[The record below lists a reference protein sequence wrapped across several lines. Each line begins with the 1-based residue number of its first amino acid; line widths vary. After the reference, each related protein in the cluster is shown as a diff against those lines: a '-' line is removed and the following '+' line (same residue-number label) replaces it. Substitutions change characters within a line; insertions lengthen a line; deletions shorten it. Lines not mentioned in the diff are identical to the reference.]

1 MEVSLQRQSVVVRA
15 VCQRRFRG
23 DVPAISD
30 EETDMGELR
39 KQMDGDLVVRG
50 MAVRTREAYLGAVA
64 GLAKYYGRRPD
75 HIGEKEVQNYL
86 LHLIEERKLAW
97 SSCNIVAQGLKF
109 FYRVTLKRSEAQF
122 AVPRARQPQKL
133 PQILAREEVAALLE
147 KTANLKHRTLL
158 MAAYGAGLRLNELC
172 HLKVTDIDS
181 ARMTI
186 RVEQGKGAKDRYT
199 LLSPRL
205 LAELRRYWV
214 AYRPKLW
221 LFTTRDAEHPISDAT
236 VQKVFYAAK
245 KRAGIVKDCGI
256 HGLRHAFATHL
267 LEAGVDI
274 HTIQRLMGHGHISS
288 TLRYFHLARRHLA
301 NTPSP
306 LELLEGAAIR
316 PR

>member
-1 MEVSLQRQSVVVRA
+1 MSA
-15 VCQRRFRG
+15 
-23 DVPAISD
+23 
-30 EETDMGELR
+30 LR

-75 HIGEKEVQNYL
+75 RIGEAQVQNYL
-86 LHLIEERKLAW
+86 LHLIQERKLAW
-97 SSCNIVAQGLKF
+97 SSCNIVTQGLKF

-122 AVPRARQPQKL
+122 GIPTARQPQKL
-133 PQILAREEVAALLE
+133 PQILAREEIEALFQ
-147 KTANLKHRTLL
+147 KTINPKHRAIL
-158 MAAYGAGLRLNELC
+158 MVAYGAGLRLNEIR
-172 HLKVTDIDS
+172 HLKVSDIDS
-181 ARMTI
+181 ARMTL

-205 LAELRRYWV
+205 LAELRGYWK
-214 AYRPKLW
+214 AYRPAHW
-221 LFTTRDAEHPISDAT
+221 LFPGKEPAQPISDNT
-236 VQKVFYAAK
+236 VQRIFEAARV
-245 KRAGIVKDCGI
+245 RAGIVKKCGI

-301 NTPSP
+301 GTPSP
-306 LELLEGAAIR
+306 LELLEGASVR

>member
-1 MEVSLQRQSVVVRA
+1 
-15 VCQRRFRG
+15 
-23 DVPAISD
+23 
-30 EETDMGELR
+30 MGALR

-75 HIGEKEVQNYL
+75 RIDEAEVQRYL

-97 SSCNIVAQGLKF
+97 ASCNVVAQGLKF

-122 AVPRARQPQKL
+122 GIPTARQPQKL
-133 PQILAREEVAALLE
+133 PQILAREEVARLIE
-147 KTANLKHRTLL
+147 RTAHPKHRVIL
-158 MAAYGAGLRLNELC
+158 MTTYGAGLRLNELC
-172 HLKVTDIDS
+172 HLKVCDIDS
-181 ARMTI
+181 SRMTI

-205 LAELRRYWV
+205 LTELRRYWI

-221 LFTTRDAEHPISDAT
+221 LFASQDGAHPISDAT
-236 VQKVFYAAK
+236 VQKIFYRAK
-245 KRAGIVKDCGI
+245 ARAGITKDCGI

-288 TLRYFHLARRHLA
+288 TLRYFHLARKHLA

-306 LELLEGAAIR
+306 LELLDRADTA

>member
-1 MEVSLQRQSVVVRA
+1 
-15 VCQRRFRG
+15 
-23 DVPAISD
+23 
-30 EETDMGELR
+30 MGALR

-75 HIGEKEVQNYL
+75 RVSEAEVQKYL

-97 SSCNIVAQGLKF
+97 SSCNIVTQGLKF
-109 FYRVTLKRSEAQF
+109 FYRVTLKKSEAQF
-122 AVPRARQPQKL
+122 VIPRARAPQKL
-133 PQILAREEVAALLE
+133 PQILAREEVARLIDL
-147 KTANLKHRTLL
+147 TVHPKHRAIL
-158 MAAYGAGLRLNELC
+158 MTTYGTGLRLTELC
-172 HLKVTDIDS
+172 SLKLTDIDS

-205 LAELRRYWV
+205 LAELRRYW
-214 AYRPKLW
+214 ASYRPKLW
-221 LFTTRDAEHPISDAT
+221 LFTSKDGTHPISDAT
-236 VQKVFYAAK
+236 VQKIFYAAK
-245 KRAGIVKDCGI
+245 RRAGIVKDCGI

-288 TLRYFHLARRHLA
+288 TLRYFHLARKHLA
-301 NTPSP
+301 GTVSP
-306 LELLEGAAIR
+306 LELLEAAPPK